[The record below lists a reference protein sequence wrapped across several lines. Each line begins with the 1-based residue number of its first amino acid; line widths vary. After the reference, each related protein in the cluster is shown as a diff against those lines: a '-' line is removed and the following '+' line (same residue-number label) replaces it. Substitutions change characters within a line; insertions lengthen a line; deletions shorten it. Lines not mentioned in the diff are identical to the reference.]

1 MALSSWFGEHR
12 QRAAHCSMPL
22 TLLTLQSCAHRVRC
36 FVRVGDRRRDAVL
49 GDCTAYSER
58 VKPRA
63 IPARPTGVWVRANGG

>member
-36 FVRVGDRRRDAVL
+36 FVRVGDGGMLCSEIAQLTVSVASLEPSLLVPL
-49 GDCTAYSER
+49 GC
-58 VKPRA
+58 
-63 IPARPTGVWVRANGG
+63 G